1 MLVETPS
8 FTPDRLDRIT
18 RMERNHFWFAA
29 RRRLVE
35 RLLRRSA
42 VLPGLAVLDLG
53 VGGGLFCQQLAQ
65 AGHHM
70 TAIDFLPTGLLRLHR
85 DAPTVKLV
93 QSSAESLG
101 LRASCFDAA
110 LALDVLEHIDDQA
123 ATAELFRVLRPGGLL
138 IITVPAFPALW
149 SFRDTAAGH
158 RRRYRRQSLVQLLS
172 TAGFSVEHT
181 GYYQCLLFP
190 LAILSRWVGRR
201 SAATRDFEDTP
212 PELLNAL
219 FHAVSS
225 AEVLLG
231 GFIPWPYGSSLFAVA
246 RRPPEI
252 RI

>member
-8 FTPDRLDRIT
+8 FTTDRLDRIT

-35 RLLRRSA
+35 SLLRRSA
-42 VLPGLAVLDLG
+42 PSPGQSVLDLG
-53 VGGGLFCQQLAQ
+53 VGGGLFCQQLAKS
-65 AGHHM
+65 GFRM
-70 TAIDFLPTGLLRLHR
+70 TAIDFLPAGLRRLHHE
-85 DAPTVKLV
+85 APAVKLV

-101 LRASCFDAA
+101 LRDASFDAA
-110 LALDVLEHIDDQA
+110 LALDVLEHIDDHA
-123 ATAELFRVLRPGGLL
+123 ATAELFRVLRPGGCL

-158 RRRYRRQSLVQLLS
+158 RRRYRRQSLVQLLAA
-172 TAGFSVEHT
+172 AGFTVERT

-190 LAILSRWVGRR
+190 LAILSRWAGRR

-212 PELLNAL
+212 PKLLNL
-219 FHAVSS
+219 IFHLLSS

-231 GFIPWPYGSSLFAVA
+231 GLIPWPYGSSLYAVA
-246 RRPPEI
+246 RRPH
-252 RI
+252 